1 MVFLKS
7 FHMLTREED
16 EDFFDV
22 NSPTF
27 KTKNHRTVYTTRY
40 PFGLFR
46 DRELP
51 NFEFSDITIFCG
63 DNGSGKSTIL
73 NVIAEKLGLKRD
85 TPYNRSDFFDDYT
98 QLCSY
103 KLAERL
109 PPDSRIITSDDVFD
123 KILDI
128 RRINEGIDNR
138 RAQLIEEFISEKS
151 KATAEPNPL
160 RGLDD
165 FERWKNIS
173 DARRRSSTQSQ
184 YIRSRLMHNLRERSN
199 GESALAFFVDAIS
212 SSALYLLDEPE
223 NSLSP
228 TNLLHLKYFIE
239 DCVRSI
245 GCQFIIST
253 HSPFLLSLRR
263 AKKYDIDSVPPRVCR
278 WTELEGVRAY
288 RDFFEE
294 HKDQFTI

>member
-109 PPDSRIITSDDVFD
+109 PPDSRIITSDDVF
-123 KILDI
+123 
-128 RRINEGIDNR
+128 
-138 RAQLIEEFISEKS
+138 EKS
-151 KATAEPNPL
+151 
-160 RGLDD
+160 
-165 FERWKNIS
+165 
-173 DARRRSSTQSQ
+173 ST
-184 YIRSRLMHNLRERSN
+184 
-199 GESALAFFVDAIS
+199 SAA
-212 SSALYLLDEPE
+212 
-223 NSLSP
+223 
-228 TNLLHLKYFIE
+228 
-239 DCVRSI
+239 
-245 GCQFIIST
+245 
-253 HSPFLLSLRR
+253 
-263 AKKYDIDSVPPRVCR
+263 
-278 WTELEGVRAY
+278 
-288 RDFFEE
+288 
-294 HKDQFTI
+294 